1 MIKKPKKTNIFIKII
16 LLIFV
21 VCAVYIG
28 NVVFFPASLPGES
41 YRLIIDRQVNLRD
54 FATDLENKGIIK
66 SSRIFLFLLRI
77 MHEDRKVTAGLYIL
91 SQPMS
96 IWKLIARITNGHP
109 DKLSV
114 TLIDG
119 WVTAQIRAY
128 INSLTDI
135 QHITA
140 KMSDD
145 ELKMALK
152 IDEPSL
158 EGLFY
163 PSTYFVAPNQTDLE
177 IYQQAYHTLQD
188 KLTALYAAKSPG
200 AYYSSPYQLLI
211 MASLIHKETAR
222 VQDMYLVST
231 VFNNRLRIGMKLQDD
246 PSVFYGLK
254 GIRDGKVT
262 RADFQIDTPY
272 NTYLRLGL
280 PPTPICTPSDAALKA
295 ASQPL
300 NRPDLMYF
308 VAIGGGKTQFSET
321 YNQHMGAVNKY
332 LKKPAEKHVERTQVE
347 KPAKKVVK
355 KK

>member
-1 MIKKPKKTNIFIKII
+1 MIKKPKKTNIFTKII

-21 VCAVYIG
+21 VSAIYIG

-41 YRLIIDRQVNLRD
+41 YRLIIDRQVSLRVL
-54 FATDLENKGIIK
+54 ASDLENKGIIK
-66 SSRIFLFLLRI
+66 SSRAFLFLLRI
-77 MHEDRKVTAGLYIL
+77 MHEDKKVTAGLYIL
-91 SQPMS
+91 TKPMS

-109 DKLSV
+109 DKLSI

-119 WVTAQIRAY
+119 WITPQIRAY
-128 INSLTDI
+128 VNSLPDI

-145 ELKMALK
+145 ELRMALK
-152 IDEPSL
+152 ISEPSL

-188 KLTALYAAKSPG
+188 KLTALYASKSPS

-211 MASLIHKETAR
+211 MASLIHKETAK
-222 VQDMYLVST
+222 VGDMYLVST
-231 VFNNRLRIGMKLQDD
+231 VFNNRLRKGMKLQDD

-254 GIRDGKVT
+254 GIRDGKVV

-300 NRPDLMYF
+300 NRPELMYF
-308 VAIGGGKTQFSET
+308 VAIGSGKTQFSQT

-332 LKKPAEKHVERTQVE
+332 LKKPAEKHTEKHVE

-355 KK
+355 

>member
-21 VCAVYIG
+21 VSAIYIG

-41 YRLIIDRQVNLRD
+41 YRLIIDRQVNLRALA
-54 FATDLENKGIIK
+54 FDLESKGIIK
-66 SSRIFLFLLRI
+66 NARVFLFLLRI

-91 SQPMS
+91 NQPMS

-119 WVTAQIRAY
+119 WVTSQIRAY
-128 INSLTDI
+128 INSLLDI

-145 ELKMALK
+145 ELRMALK
-152 IDEPSL
+152 IQEPSL
-158 EGLFY
+158 EGIFY

-188 KLTALYAAKSPG
+188 KLTALYAARSTS

-211 MASLIHKETAR
+211 MASLIHKETAKP
-222 VQDMYLVST
+222 QDMYLVST
-231 VFNNRLRIGMKLQDD
+231 VFNNRLRKGMKLQDD

-254 GIRDGKVT
+254 GIRDGKIV

-308 VAIGGGKTQFSET
+308 VAIGSGKTQFSDT
-321 YNQHMGAVNKY
+321 YNQHMSAVNRY
-332 LKKPAEKHVERTQVE
+332 LKKPAAKLIERHSKQ
-347 KPAKKVVK
+347 AVK